1 MDFSKKVKMALAYKG
16 MSAASLARALG
27 ISPQSLSVKMKKN
40 TFTQKDAE
48 RIAEA
53 LGCEWQ
59 PKFIFPDGTAI

>member
-16 MSAASLARALG
+16 MSSAALARALG

-59 PKFIFPDGTAI
+59 PKFVFSDGTAI